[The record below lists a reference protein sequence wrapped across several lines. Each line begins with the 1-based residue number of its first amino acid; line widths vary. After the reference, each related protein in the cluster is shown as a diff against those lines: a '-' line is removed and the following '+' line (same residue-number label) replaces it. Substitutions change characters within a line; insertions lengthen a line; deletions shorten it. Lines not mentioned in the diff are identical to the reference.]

1 MFNKRGSLMVEAAII
16 YPLAIGAIMA
26 VIYIIICMYTGNAIK
41 ANINIELRDKVF
53 EMTQTGEKITD
64 LGKFMPED
72 KYGKGAFNKKIYITE
87 EKNVEI
93 NSLYG
98 VVSHVYSGNSLMS
111 DNFLRKH
118 QGTVY
123 LIDEKEYIRKVDMV
137 L

>member
-1 MFNKRGSLMVEAAII
+1 MVEASII

-53 EMTQTGEKITD
+53 EMTETGEKITD

-72 KYGKGAFNKKIYITE
+72 KYGKGAFNKKIYIAE

-98 VVSHVYSGNSLMS
+98 VVSHVYRGNSLIP

>member
-1 MFNKRGSLMVEAAII
+1 MVEAAII

-26 VIYIIICMYTGNAIK
+26 VIYIIICMYTGTAIK
-41 ANINIELRDKVF
+41 ANINIELRDKAL

-64 LGKFMPED
+64 LGKFIPED
-72 KYGKGAFNKKIYITE
+72 KYGKGAFNKRIYITE
-87 EKNVEI
+87 EKNIEI

-98 VVSHVYSGNSLMS
+98 VVSHVYKGNSLMS

>member
-1 MFNKRGSLMVEAAII
+1 MFNKKGSLMVEAAII

-41 ANINIELRDKVF
+41 ASINIELRAKVF
-53 EMTQTGEKITD
+53 EMTQTGEKIINMN
-64 LGKFMPED
+64 KFIPED

-93 NSLYG
+93 NRLYG
-98 VVSHVYSGNSLMS
+98 VVSHGYKGNSLMS
-111 DNFLRKH
+111 ETFLRKH

>member
-1 MFNKRGSLMVEAAII
+1 MVEAAII

-41 ANINIELRDKVF
+41 ANINIELRDRVL

-72 KYGKGAFNKKIYITE
+72 KYGKGAFNKKIYIKE

-98 VVSHVYSGNSLMS
+98 TAAHVYRGNSLMS
-111 DNFLRKH
+111 DKFLRKH

-123 LIDEKEYIRKVDMV
+123 LIDEKEYIRRVDMV

>member
-1 MFNKRGSLMVEAAII
+1 MVEAAII